1 MGFLPFSTGGGAS
14 LAPAPVSQPGQTL
27 AWSNPLTWSGRLP
40 GPRDVVQV
48 PAGRSLLIDQDVD
61 VAALEIAGEVRF
73 ADRDIRL
80 ECDGILV
87 TGEGRLLAGSA
98 DKPFAH
104 RLTLT
109 LGCTPERDL
118 IDGLGSKFLAAV
130 DGGRIELIGP
140 RRVSWVVLGD
150 TAAPGAIVLRLAEP
164 TDWVAGDRIA
174 IASGGAELPLVEERT
189 IFGISPDGLHITLDA
204 PMQHRHLG
212 QHGRVRNALPGAIGK
227 VALLSRTLVIEGDVS
242 ASRTSLGAHC
252 IIAGHAPGEP
262 FPDNMRGSVG
272 SFVGVEF
279 RRMGQFN
286 RSGRYPLYW
295 HANGDVPGSQLVDC
309 VIHSSFQRGVV
320 VADTRGVK
328 IHGNVVHKPLGHG
341 FIVDQA
347 DQAHDMATMLT
358 TNLTIRPRRVR
369 FADPA
374 MRDLYERRPR
384 SLWISDSRR
393 PLGDNSSEQLSVDPS
408 TDPMPGE

>member
-1 MGFLPFSTGGGAS
+1 MGFLPFASGGGANI
-14 LAPAPVSQPGQTL
+14 APATISDLSVTM
-27 AWSNPLTWSGRLP
+27 AWSDPLTWSGRLP

-48 PAGRSLLIDQDVD
+48 PAGRKLLIDQDVD
-61 VAALEIAGEVRF
+61 VSALEIAGEVSF
-73 ADRDIRL
+73 AERDIRV

-87 TGEGRLLAGSA
+87 TGNGVLRAGSPEQ
-98 DKPFAH
+98 PFAH
-104 RLTLT
+104 RLTIV
-109 LGCTPERDL
+109 LGCTPEREL

-130 DGGRIELIGP
+130 DGGRIELNGP
-140 RRVSWVVLGD
+140 RRTSWVMLGD
-150 TAAPGAIVLRLAEP
+150 AVAPGAIVLRLSEAV
-164 TDWVAGDRIA
+164 DWVAGDRIA
-174 IASGGAELPLVEERT
+174 VASGGPELPLVEERT
-189 IFGISPDGLHITLDA
+189 VFGISPDGLHLTLDA

-212 QHGRVRNALPGAIGK
+212 QHGRVRNALPGAIGR
-227 VALLSRTLVIEGDVS
+227 VALLSRTIVVEGDAS
-242 ASRTSLGAHC
+242 AARNSLGAHC
-252 IIAGHAPGEP
+252 IVAGHAPGEP
-262 FPDNMRGSVG
+262 FPENSRGSVG
-272 SFVGVEF
+272 SFTGVEF

-295 HANGDVPGSQLVDC
+295 HANGDVPGNQMVDC
-309 VIHSSFQRGVV
+309 VVHSSFQRGVV
-320 VADTRGVK
+320 VAETRGVK

-347 DQAHDMATMLT
+347 DQAQDVATMLS

-393 PLGDNSSEQLSVDPS
+393 PI
-408 TDPMPGE
+408 GEGVPEA

>member
-1 MGFLPFSTGGGAS
+1 MGFLPFSSGGGAS
-14 LAPAPVSQPGQTL
+14 IAPATISDPLVTM
-27 AWSNPLTWSGRLP
+27 AWSDPLTWSGRLP
-40 GPRDVVQV
+40 GRRDVVQV
-48 PAGRSLLIDQDVD
+48 PAGRKLVIDQDID
-61 VAALEIAGEVRF
+61 VAALEIAGEVSF
-73 ADRDIRL
+73 AARDIRV

-87 TGEGRLLAGSA
+87 TGPGVLRAGSPEQ
-98 DKPFAH
+98 PFSH
-104 RLTLT
+104 RLTFV
-109 LGCTPERDL
+109 LGCTPEREL

-140 RRVSWVVLGD
+140 RRIGWVVLGD
-150 TAAPGAIVLRLAEP
+150 TVAPGAIVLRLSEAV
-164 TDWVAGDRIA
+164 DWAAGDRIA
-174 IASGGAELPLVEERT
+174 IASGGPELPLVEERT
-189 IFGISPDGLHITLDA
+189 VFGLSADGLHVTLDA

-212 QHGRVRNALPGAIGK
+212 QNGRVRNALPGAIAR
-227 VALLSRTLVIEGDVS
+227 VALLSRAIVVEGDAS
-242 ASRTSLGAHC
+242 AARNSIGAHC

-262 FPDNMRGSVG
+262 FPENMRGSVG

-295 HANGDVPGSQLVDC
+295 HSNGDVPGNQLVDC

-320 VADTRGVK
+320 VAETRGVK

-347 DQAHDMATMLT
+347 DQAQDVATMLT

-393 PLGDNSSEQLSVDPS
+393 PIGESVP
-408 TDPMPGE
+408 EA

>member
-1 MGFLPFSTGGGAS
+1 MGFLPFSSGGGAGI
-14 LAPAPVSQPGQTL
+14 APATISDLRVTM
-27 AWSNPLTWSGRLP
+27 AWSDPLTWSGRLP

-48 PAGRSLLIDQDVD
+48 PAGRKLLIDQDVD
-61 VAALEIAGEVRF
+61 VAALEIAGEVTF
-73 ADRDIRL
+73 AEREIRV

-87 TGEGRLLAGSA
+87 TGHGVLRAGSA
-98 DKPFAH
+98 DEPFGH
-104 RLTLT
+104 RLTFM
-109 LGCTPERDL
+109 LGCTPEREL

-130 DGGRIELIGP
+130 DGGRIELNGP
-140 RRVSWVVLGD
+140 RRTSWVMLGD
-150 TAAPGAIVLRLAEP
+150 TVAPGAIVLRLAEAV
-164 TDWVAGDRIA
+164 DWVPGERIA
-174 IASGGAELPLVEERT
+174 IASGGSELPLVEERT
-189 IFGISPDGLHITLDA
+189 VFGLSADGCHVTLDA

-212 QHGRVRNALPGAIGK
+212 QNGRVRNALPGAIAR
-227 VALLSRTLVIEGDVS
+227 VALLSRALVVEGDAS
-242 ASRTSLGAHC
+242 AARNSIGAHC

-262 FPDNMRGSVG
+262 FPENMRGSVG
-272 SFVGVEF
+272 SFTGVEF

-295 HANGDVPGSQLVDC
+295 HANGDVPGNQLVDC
-309 VIHSSFQRGVV
+309 VVHSSFQRGVV
-320 VADTRGVK
+320 VAETRGVK

-347 DQAHDMATMLT
+347 DQAQDVATMLS

-393 PLGDNSSEQLSVDPS
+393 PI
-408 TDPMPGE
+408 GEGVPEA

>member
-1 MGFLPFSTGGGAS
+1 MGFLPFSSGGGAS
-14 LAPAPVSQPGQTL
+14 LAPATVANPLQTM
-27 AWSNPLTWSGRLP
+27 AWSDPLTWSGRLP

-48 PAGRSLLIDQDVD
+48 PAGRTLLVDQDID
-61 VAALEIAGEVRF
+61 VAALEIAGTVLF
-73 ADRDIRL
+73 APRDIQV

-87 TGEGRLLAGSA
+87 AGGGVLRA
-98 DKPFAH
+98 GGIEQPFAQ
-104 RLTLT
+104 RLTFT
-109 LGCTPERDL
+109 LGCTPEREL

-140 RRVSWVVLGD
+140 RRTSWVVLGD
-150 TAAPGAIVLRLAEP
+150 TVAPGAIVLRVSEP
-164 TDWVAGDRIA
+164 VDWVAGERIA
-174 IASGGAELPLVEERT
+174 IASGGPELPLVEERT
-189 IFGISPDGLHITLDA
+189 VFGVSPDGLNVTLDA

-212 QHGRVRNALPGAIGK
+212 QHGRVRNALPGAIAR
-227 VALLSRTLVIEGDVS
+227 VALLSRTIVVEGDAS
-242 ASRTSLGAHC
+242 AARNSLGAHC

-262 FPDNMRGSVG
+262 FPENSRGAVG

-295 HANGDVPGSQLVDC
+295 HVNGDVPGNQMIDC

-320 VADTRGVK
+320 VSETRGVK

-347 DQAHDMATMLT
+347 DQAQDVATMLT

-393 PLGDNSSEQLSVDPS
+393 PI
-408 TDPMPGE
+408 GEGVAEA

>member
-1 MGFLPFSTGGGAS
+1 MGFLPFASGGGAH
-14 LAPAPVSQPGQTL
+14 LAPAPVADVARTL
-27 AWSNPLTWSGRLP
+27 AWSDPLTWSGRLP
-40 GPRDVVQV
+40 GRRDVVQV
-48 PAGRSLLIDQDVD
+48 PAGRSLLIDQDID
-61 VAALEIAGEVRF
+61 VAALEVAGEVCF
-73 ADRDIRL
+73 AERDLRI

-87 TGEGRLLAGSA
+87 TRGGVLRAGRDDA
-98 DKPFAH
+98 PFAH
-104 RLTLT
+104 KLTLT
-109 LGCTPERDL
+109 LGCTPEREL

-140 RRVSWVVLGD
+140 RRTSWVVLGD
-150 TAAPGAIVLRLAEP
+150 TVAPGAIVIRVAEA

-174 IASGGAELPLVEERT
+174 IASGGPELPLVEERT
-189 IFGISPDGLHITLDA
+189 VFGVSSDGMHITLDA

-212 QHGRVRNALPGAIGK
+212 QHGRVRNALPGAIAK
-227 VALLSRTLVIEGDVS
+227 VALLSRNLVIEGDVP
-242 ASRTSLGAHC
+242 AARTSLGAHC

-262 FPDNMRGSVG
+262 FPEQSQGSVG
-272 SFVGVEF
+272 RFVGVEF

-295 HANGDVPGSQLVDC
+295 HANGDVPGNALVDC

-320 VADTRGVK
+320 VAETRGVR

-347 DQAHDMATMLT
+347 DQAQDVATMLT

-393 PLGDNSSEQLSVDPS
+393 PV
-408 TDPMPGE
+408 GERIGEDIAEE

>member
-1 MGFLPFSTGGGAS
+1 MGFLPFATGGGAS
-14 LAPAPVSQPGQTL
+14 LAPALIPDLSRTL
-27 AWSNPLTWSGRLP
+27 AWSDPLTWSGRLP

-61 VAALEIAGEVRF
+61 VSALEIAGEAVLAR
-73 ADRDIRL
+73 RDIRIV
-80 ECDGILV
+80 CDGVLV
-87 TGEGRLLAGSA
+87 IGDGCLRAGTP
-98 DKPFAH
+98 DDPFQH

-118 IDGLGSKFLAAV
+118 IDGLGSKFLAAI
-130 DGGRIELIGP
+130 DGGRIELVGP
-140 RRVSWVVLGD
+140 RRSSWVILGD
-150 TAAPGAIVLRLAEP
+150 TVAPGAIVIGLAEAI
-164 TDWVAGDRIA
+164 DWVAGDRIA
-174 IASGGAELPLVEERT
+174 IASGGPELPLVEERT
-189 IFGISPDGLHITLDA
+189 VFGVSPDGLHVTLDA

-212 QHGRVRNALPGAIGK
+212 HNGRVRNALPSAIAK
-227 VALLSRTLVIEGDVS
+227 VALLSRSIVVEGDAS
-242 ASRTSLGAHC
+242 AARNSLGAHC
-252 IIAGHAPGEP
+252 IIAGHAPGES
-262 FPDNMRGSVG
+262 FPENARGSVG

-295 HANGDVPGSQLVDC
+295 HANGDTPGNQMVDC
-309 VIHSSFQRGVV
+309 VVHSSFQRGVV
-320 VADTRGVK
+320 VAETRGVR

-347 DQAHDMATMLT
+347 DQAQDVATMLT
-358 TNLTIRPRRVR
+358 TNLAIRPRRVR

-384 SLWISDSRR
+384 SLWISDTRR
-393 PLGDNSSEQLSVDPS
+393 PVGEGVGSS
-408 TDPMPGE
+408 

>member
-1 MGFLPFSTGGGAS
+1 MGFLPFSSGGGAS
-14 LAPAPVSQPGQTL
+14 VAPATIANPLLTM
-27 AWSNPLTWSGRLP
+27 AWSDPLTWGGRLP

-48 PAGRSLLIDQDVD
+48 PAGRTLLIDQDID
-61 VAALEIAGEVRF
+61 IAALEVAGTALF
-73 ADRDIRL
+73 AQRDIRV

-87 TGEGRLLAGSA
+87 IGGGLLRAGTPEQ
-98 DKPFAH
+98 PFTQ
-104 RLTLT
+104 RLTFT
-109 LGCTPERDL
+109 LGCTPEREL

-130 DGGRIELIGP
+130 DGGRIELHGP
-140 RRVSWVVLGD
+140 RRTSWVVLGD
-150 TAAPGAIVLRLAEP
+150 TVAPGAIVLRLSEP
-164 TDWVAGDRIA
+164 VDWVAGDRIA
-174 IASGGAELPLVEERT
+174 IASGGPELPLVEERT
-189 IFGISPDGLHITLDA
+189 VFGLSSDGCHVTLDA

-212 QHGRVRNALPGAIGK
+212 QHGRVRNALPGAIAK
-227 VALLSRTLVIEGDVS
+227 VALLSRTIVIEGDAS
-242 ASRTSLGAHC
+242 AARNSLGAHC

-262 FPDNMRGSVG
+262 FPEESRGSVG
-272 SFVGVEF
+272 SFTGVEF

-286 RSGRYPLYW
+286 RSARYPLYW
-295 HANGDVPGSQLVDC
+295 HANGDVPGNQLIDC
-309 VIHSSFQRGVV
+309 VVHSSFQRGVV
-320 VADTRGVK
+320 VAETRGVK

-347 DQAHDMATMLT
+347 DQAQDVATMLT

-393 PLGDNSSEQLSVDPS
+393 PI
-408 TDPMPGE
+408 GEGVPEA

>member
-1 MGFLPFSTGGGAS
+1 VERSA
-14 LAPAPVSQPGQTL
+14 
-27 AWSNPLTWSGRLP
+27 AWSPRCGP
-40 GPRDVVQV
+40 G
-48 PAGRSLLIDQDVD
+48 PAGRSLLIDQDID
-61 VAALEIAGEVRF
+61 IAALEIAGEVHF
-73 ADRDIRL
+73 ADRDVRV

-87 TGEGRLLAGSA
+87 TGAGVMRAGTSDA
-98 DKPFAH
+98 PFAH

-118 IDGLGSKFLAAV
+118 IDGLGSKFMAAV
-130 DGGRIELIGP
+130 DGGRIELNGP
-140 RRVSWVVLGD
+140 RRTGWVVLGD
-150 TAAPGAIVLRLAEP
+150 TVAPGAIVIRLAEP
-164 TDWVAGDRIA
+164 TDWNAGDRIA

-189 IFGISPDGLHITLDA
+189 VFGMSPDGLHVTLDA

-212 QHGRVRNALPGAIGK
+212 QHGRVRNALPGAIAK
-227 VALLSRTLVIEGDVS
+227 VALLSRSIVVEGDTN
-242 ASRTSLGAHC
+242 ASRTSIGAHC

-262 FPDNMRGSVG
+262 FPDNARGSVG

-286 RSGRYPLYW
+286 RTNRYPLYW
-295 HANGDVPGSQLVDC
+295 HANGDVPGNQLVDC
-309 VIHSSFQRGVV
+309 VIHQSFQRGVV
-320 VADTRGVK
+320 VADTRGVRL
-328 IHGNVVHKPLGHG
+328 HGNVVHKPLGHG

-347 DQAHDMATMLT
+347 DQAQDVATMLT

-384 SLWISDSRR
+384 SLWISDARR
-393 PLGDNSSEQLSVDPS
+393 PV
-408 TDPMPGE
+408 GEGVSG